1 MLTELVEYGHKL
13 DEEMKAMLSEI
24 KENVQ
29 GTNSDGKETGT
40 QINSLDQEEEINIS
54 PEQNEETRI
63 QKNALADVAQWIEHW
78 PVNQKVTGLIP
89 SQGTCLGHRP
99 DPGWGAVRGS
109 QMIFLSHINVSL
121 PLFLPPFPSF

>member
-1 MLTELVEYGHKL
+1 MLTEMVKYGVRGKS
-13 DEEMKAMLSEI
+13 EGCEI
-24 KENVQ
+24 KKNVQ

-78 PVNQKVTGLIP
+78 PVNQRVTGLIP
-89 SQGTCLGHRP
+89 SQGTCLGCRP
-99 DPGWGAVRGS
+99 GP
-109 QMIFLSHINVSL
+109 Q
-121 PLFLPPFPSF
+121 